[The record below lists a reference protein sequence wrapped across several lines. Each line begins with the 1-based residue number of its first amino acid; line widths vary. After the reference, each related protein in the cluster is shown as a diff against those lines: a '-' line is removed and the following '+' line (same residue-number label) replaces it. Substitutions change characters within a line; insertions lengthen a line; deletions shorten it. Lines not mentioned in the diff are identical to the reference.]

1 MSFFSQESKS
11 KEGSVDSTP
20 NETSSSTLPPTIM
33 QIGVSTGSH
42 PTHRLVPSVT
52 ITENTGEVFAVRF
65 SPDGRFLAT
74 GSSDG
79 SIRVFNI
86 ATGRLSYNL
95 QGGSQ
100 AAMPTMCI
108 RWRPVGTSEFNKT
121 RNVLIAA
128 NASGIIQHWHVT
140 SGKLLHTTKCGDE
153 KNQIFCIDYRPDG
166 AQFAVAGQ
174 DKQIHVY
181 DESTKNEIT
190 VLSGGNGYSAN
201 STPGH
206 SNRIFALKYHPTD
219 PNIIVTGGWD
229 NTVQIWDVSLGYAI
243 RSLFGP
249 HISGEA
255 IDIYEDLILCGSYR
269 PENQL
274 ELWKLDNGE
283 KAETIPWSSSSSST
297 TASCTL
303 FCAQFSKH
311 IGPKFI
317 GAGGSGS
324 NECKIFD
331 YSDGN
336 KLVGT
341 VTGLSKAVF
350 TLDWSATNAKFAIA
364 GGDNTVR
371 IIDVVN
377 MEAPDTDGQDGN

>member
-1 MSFFSQESKS
+1 MSFFSEESKN
-11 KEGSVDSTP
+11 KEGLVDSTP
-20 NETSSSTLPPTIM
+20 NDSSSTLPPTIM
-33 QIGVSTGSH
+33 QIGVSAGSH

-52 ITENTGEVFAVRF
+52 ITENTGDVFAVRF

-140 SGKLLHTTKCGDE
+140 SGKLLHTTKCGDD

-229 NTVQIWDVSLGYAI
+229 NTVQIWDVSLGYAV
-243 RSLFGP
+243 RSIFGP

-255 IDIYEDLILCGSYR
+255 IDIYEDLILSGSYR

-274 ELWKLDNGE
+274 ELWKIENGE
-283 KAETIPWSSSSSST
+283 KAETIPWTSSSSST
-297 TASCTL
+297 ASSCTL

-377 MEAPDTDGQDGN
+377 MEAPDADGQDGN